1 MCSSDLA
8 AVDETVTA
16 QDLPLGNIITTL
28 QISEGAT
35 ILDESLARLLWEL
48 INDNQLPGW
57 QLVPN
62 NQGSGWTIINTQTGG
77 SWTNI
82 DTV

>member
-1 MCSSDLA
+1 LA
-8 AVDETVTA
+8 V
-16 QDLPLGNIITTL
+16 GNIITTL

-35 ILDESLARLLWEL
+35 ILDESLVRLLWEL

-57 QLVPN
+57 QVIQN
-62 NQGSGWTIINTQTGG
+62 AQGTGWTVINTNTGT
-77 SWTNI
+77 SWTDI